1 MPTGGETILLVED
14 EPAVRGFARRALG
27 RLGYEVLEAGNGPRG
42 HRPWPRPTRAPI
54 DLLLTDVIMPGMH
67 GAALSAEL
75 TGVRGRLRTL
85 FVSGFPEDSIVRHGV
100 LKDDVAYL
108 PKPFSAA
115 ALGHA
120 VRAVLDRQ
128 G

>member
-1 MPTGGETILLVED
+1 
-14 EPAVRGFARRALG
+14 
-27 RLGYEVLEAGNGPRG
+27 
-42 HRPWPRPTRAPI
+42 
-54 DLLLTDVIMPGMH
+54 LLTDVIMPGMH

-75 TGVRGRLRTL
+75 TRARARLRTL

-120 VRAVLDRQ
+120 VRAVLDRHA
-128 G
+128 